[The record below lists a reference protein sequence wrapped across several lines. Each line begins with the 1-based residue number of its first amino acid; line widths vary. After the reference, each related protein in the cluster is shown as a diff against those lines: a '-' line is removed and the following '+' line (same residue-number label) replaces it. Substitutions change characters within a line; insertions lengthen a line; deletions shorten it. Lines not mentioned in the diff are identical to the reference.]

1 MTNDCSDEDFLKLS
15 LHLDF
20 FNQSLT
26 VAKMKKIVSVGLL
39 ILFTFNLGGYYFL
52 FWALQSRADQQLSRQ
67 LDENINN
74 VGNSFEIKIPLN
86 LPYPLQQTDFQRKDG
101 EFVYKSEHFR
111 LVKQKLANDTLTIVC
126 VKNQKAQQLIN
137 VMDEFSTKTS
147 SDQTDGVMLS
157 GKVLQEYEPF
167 EFFQMMTA
175 SGWAQNQGDYPST
188 SDLHSIALASP
199 SPPPRS

>member
-1 MTNDCSDEDFLKLS
+1 
-15 LHLDF
+15 
-20 FNQSLT
+20 
-26 VAKMKKIVSVGLL
+26 MKKIVSVGLL

-137 VMDEFSTKTS
+137 LMDEFSKTS

-175 SGWAQNQGDYPST
+175 SGWTQNQGDYPST
-188 SDLHSIALASP
+188 SDLHSITLASP